1 MLRRVRKEEVVTNNY
16 IQPDGLDLCLDLW
29 KTFMHRN
36 DTDLGVQ
43 GQKSLRG
50 EGDGYGNEDT
60 SQSRRDN
67 EIAEATHAMIHSLRA
82 CDRWAIYRLC
92 SITTVWNFPALNYIE
107 AAQGAKVA
115 LEEKLRKNVA
125 TRTLFG

>member
-1 MLRRVRKEEVVTNNY
+1 MRRVRKEDVIVSNY
-16 IQPDGLDLCLDLW
+16 VRPDGLDLCLDLW
-29 KTFMHRN
+29 KDYMRRD

-50 EGDGYGNEDT
+50 EGDGYGNQDT

-82 CDRWAIYRLC
+82 CDRWAIYRMC
-92 SITTVWNFPALNYIE
+92 SVTTVWNFPQLNYIE
-107 AAQGAKVA
+107 AAQGAKAA

>member
-1 MLRRVRKEEVVTNNY
+1 MLRRVRKEEVVINTF
-16 IQPDGLDLCLDLW
+16 IQPDGLDLCLELW
-29 KTFMHRN
+29 KTYMHRY
-36 DTDLGVQ
+36 DTDLGIQ

-60 SQSRRDN
+60 GQSRRDN

-92 SITTVWNFPALNYIE
+92 SITTVWNFPALNYVE
-107 AAQGAKVA
+107 AAQGAKTA